1 MIPVT
6 YGYAGVSKTYDAT
19 RNVET
24 QLHILQKFGI
34 REEHVLSDQMSR
46 MGPSD
51 IGVAWTDAAFVR
63 REEVIPDNS
72 SIIRFAKNSKGE
84 KCYPQ
89 RPVSGR

>member
-6 YGYAGVSKTYDAT
+6 YGYARVSKTGDAT

-24 QLHILQKFGI
+24 QIHILQKFGI
-34 REEHVLSDQMSR
+34 QEEHVLSDQTSR

-51 IGVAWTDAAFVR
+51 TCVAWTDAAIVR
-63 REEVIPDNS
+63 RKEIIPDNS
-72 SIIRFAKNSKGE
+72 SIRFAKNWKGE
-84 KCYPQ
+84 RCYPQ

>member
-1 MIPVT
+1 MTPVT
-6 YGYAGVSKTYDAT
+6 YGYARVSKTDDAT

-34 REEHVLSDQMSR
+34 REDHVLSDQMSR

-51 IGVAWTDAAFVR
+51 TCVDWTGAAFVR
-63 REEVIPDNS
+63 RKEIIPDNS
-72 SIIRFAKNSKGE
+72 SIRFAKNWQGE
-84 KCYPQ
+84 RCYPQ